1 MFKHFYLLLG
11 IIPFFIIYFYKKEN
25 AIKFPSIKIF
35 KTSIN
40 NKKYKIGDYLILTSL
55 VFLFIALAR
64 PIEKKVDKVEKKGI
78 DIALL
83 LDISRSMLQED
94 IRPNRLEKAKE
105 VLENFVDS
113 RKSDRFA
120 LSVFAATAYTRI
132 PLTFDYDIIKNSI
145 KDISVDDI
153 SNNRATAIGVGLVNA
168 INRLKKSENK
178 SKIIILITDG
188 ENNFGDVSPEAALN
202 IAKKLGIKIYT
213 IGVGGEYLKINS
225 IFGSQ
230 IVKNTEIDEKL
241 LLKMA
246 KETNGKFY
254 RARDEKEFEEIFKDI
269 DKLEKTKIESN
280 QFIQYKER
288 YFIFDLIGY
297 ILLILGIIFKYFIY
311 IIIP

>member
-1 MFKHFYLLLG
+1 MFKHFYLLFGLL
-11 IIPFFIIYFYKKEN
+11 PFLIIYFYKKEK
-25 AIKFPSIKIF
+25 AIKFPSIKIL
-35 KTSIN
+35 KTN
-40 NKKYKIGDYLILTSL
+40 LNTKKYKIGDYLILLSL
-55 VFLFIALAR
+55 VFFFIAFAR
-64 PIEKKVDKVEKKGI
+64 PIERKIDKIEKKGI

-83 LDISRSMLQED
+83 LDISQSMLQKD
-94 IRPNRLEKAKE
+94 IKPNRLEKAKE

-113 RKSDRFA
+113 RKNDRFA

-145 KDISVDDI
+145 KEISVDDI
-153 SNNRATAIGVGLVNA
+153 SNNKATAIGVGLVNA
-168 INRLKKSENK
+168 INRLKKSKNK
-178 SKIIILITDG
+178 SKVIILITDG
-188 ENNFGDVSPEAALN
+188 ENNFGDISPEAALN
-202 IAKKLGIKIYT
+202 IAKKLGMKIYT

-225 IFGSQ
+225 IFGTQ
-230 IVKNTEIDEKL
+230 IVKNNEIDEKL
-241 LLKMA
+241 LLKIA

-254 RARDEKEFEEIFKDI
+254 RVKDEKEFEDIFKTI
-269 DKLEKTKIESN
+269 NKLEKTKIESN